1 MRSTLI
7 FAGSSC
13 PELTG
18 QICTHLGMSPARA
31 ELGQFANGETSVR
44 ILTSVREQDVF
55 VVQSGS
61 PRINDSIMEL
71 LIMISAC
78 KGGSANKITAVV
90 PYFPYSRQSKKKSQ
104 RSAITA
110 RMLANLLNVAGVKH
124 VITVDLHA
132 SQMQGFFKGTVDNL
146 HAEPLIARWIRHN
159 ISNWREGVV
168 VSKNPGGTKRV
179 ASLADALKLNF
190 GIVTTD
196 KRRVRNMMTNNN
208 TSIVMNHFDGMD
220 RQTIFDTSIHGRLHG
235 GLDDISTQYP
245 IAPDSVGPP
254 AHRAT
259 ARDRP
264 NRGASQAA
272 AEPTIVEVPEA
283 EEIPEMNTDAEPQ
296 TQEHI
301 ENGVDGMTRE
311 TIAEDEKLHSQ
322 DEITQGRLVQGHIVD
337 DDFPSPALSTADAS
351 QPDIDPMTMSHASSF
366 FAPDASHKED
376 EEVSDEE
383 EETLKNPKV
392 EHMITLVGDVR
403 DKPVIIIDDMIDKP
417 GSWVAAAE
425 TVVKRGGAKKVFCMA
440 THGVF
445 GGDCLAQMQACEC
458 IDKIVVTN
466 SFPISE
472 EDIHNTPKLVVIDL
486 SLLLAEA
493 IRRNHYGESISPLFQ
508 QFD

>member
-18 QICTHLGMSPARA
+18 QICTHLGMAPAKA

-159 ISNWREGVV
+159 IPNWREGVV

-196 KRRVRNMMTNNN
+196 KRRVRNEMTNSTN
-208 TSIVMNHFDGMD
+208 IIMNHLDGMD
-220 RQTIFDTSIHGRLHG
+220 RQTIFDANIHRGLHG
-235 GLDDISTQYP
+235 DCDDISLPHFTT
-245 IAPDSVGPP
+245 PDCVGPP
-254 AHRAT
+254 QRVAVRSRLSRA
-259 ARDRP
+259 
-264 NRGASQAA
+264 ASQAA
-272 AEPTIVEVPEA
+272 PEPTIVEVPEA
-283 EEIPEMNTDAEPQ
+283 EEPSTAGASVNSASETPADGEVSENA
-296 TQEHI
+296 QE
-301 ENGVDGMTRE
+301 GAR
-311 TIAEDEKLHSQ
+311 EDEELHSQ
-322 DEITQGRLVQGHIVD
+322 DEVTQGRLVYGHIVD
-337 DDFPSPALSTADAS
+337 DDFPSPALSATDAS
-351 QPDIDPMTMSHASSF
+351 QPDVDPMTMSHASSF
-366 FAPDASHKED
+366 FAADAPRKEE

-383 EETLKNPKV
+383 EETLKNPKI

-466 SFPISE
+466 SFPISQ
-472 EDIHNTPKLVVIDL
+472 EDIRNTPKLVVIDL

-493 IRRNHYGESISPLFQ
+493 IRRNHYGETISPLFQ

>member
-1 MRSTLI
+1 MRNTLI

-13 PELTG
+13 PDLAHE
-18 QICTHLGMSPARA
+18 ICNHLGMPPAKA
-31 ELGQFANGETSVR
+31 DLGQFANGETSVR
-44 ILTSVREQDVF
+44 ILTSVREKDVF

-61 PRINDSIMEL
+61 PQINDSIMEL

-146 HAEPLIARWIRHN
+146 HAEPLIAHWIRRN
-159 ISNWREGVV
+159 IPNWRDGVV

-196 KRRVRNMMTNNN
+196 KRRGRSMTPSM
-208 TSIVMNHFDGMD
+208 TGSMIM
-220 RQTIFDTSIHGRLHG
+220 
-235 GLDDISTQYP
+235 
-245 IAPDSVGPP
+245 GP
-254 AHRAT
+254 AT
-259 ARDRP
+259 ADIP
-264 NRGASQAA
+264 
-272 AEPTIVEVPEA
+272 EVPETLEAA
-283 EEIPEMNTDAEPQ
+283 ETVKATSTKKTGATAEVSARVSAGAKAEATAEDKVQ
-296 TQEHI
+296 
-301 ENGVDGMTRE
+301 D
-311 TIAEDEKLHSQ
+311 EDEKVHSQ
-322 DEITQGRLVQGHIVD
+322 EDVTQGRLVQGHIVD
-337 DDFPSPALSTADAS
+337 DDFPSPTLSADTS
-351 QPDIDPMTMSHASSF
+351 QPDVDPMAMSHASSF
-366 FAPDASHKED
+366 FAPDASKEE

-383 EETLKNPKV
+383 EETLKNPNI

-403 DKPVIIIDDMIDKP
+403 NKPVIIIDDMIDKP
-417 GSWVAAAE
+417 GSWIAAAE
-425 TVVKRGGAKKVFCMA
+425 TVVKRGRANKVYCVA

-466 SFPISE
+466 SFPITA
-472 EDIHNTPKLVVIDL
+472 EDIRNTPKLVVIDL

-508 QFD
+508 QLD